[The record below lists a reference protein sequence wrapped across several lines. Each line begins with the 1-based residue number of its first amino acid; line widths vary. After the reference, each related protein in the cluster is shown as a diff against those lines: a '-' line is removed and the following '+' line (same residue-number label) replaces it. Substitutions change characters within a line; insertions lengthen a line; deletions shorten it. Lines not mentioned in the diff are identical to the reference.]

1 MAGDMRSDPDVVW
14 RADLRGVSD
23 IAPSR
28 ARFLEA
34 ISMTTASNAQLL
46 LGFMG

>member
-1 MAGDMRSDPDVVW
+1 MLYGGQTCVASLM
-14 RADLRGVSD
+14 D